1 LLTSDKR
8 GKQTVAHFLRVFTST
23 TETPTLPVL
32 ANKLEMEGFD
42 FDTYPKKDDP
52 RFLEP
57 NWRTFHISYDERS
70 ASVILDRSLK
80 GEEDKLFEEEL
91 EEFGQTLATLE
102 DSPGKQTVQELLA
115 NTQQV
120 FACLIPDDITEHGWE
135 LVEVLLEVVLDQT
148 GGMLQ
153 VDGEG
158 WYDKEGE
165 LILEME

>member
-1 LLTSDKR
+1 M
-8 GKQTVAHFLRVFTST
+8 AHFLRVFAST

-57 NWRTFHISYDERS
+57 DWRTFHISYDERS
-70 ASVILDRSLK
+70 ASVMLDRSLQ
-80 GEEDKLFEEEL
+80 GEADKLFEEEIA
-91 EEFGQTLATLE
+91 EFIETLTALP
-102 DSPGKQTVQELLA
+102 DSSGKQTVQEILTA
-115 NTQQV
+115 TQQV

-135 LVEVLLEVVLDQT
+135 LVEVLLEIVLDHT
-148 GGMLQ
+148 NGTLQ

>member
-1 LLTSDKR
+1 M
-8 GKQTVAHFLRVFTST
+8 AHFLRVFTST
-23 TETPTLPVL
+23 TDTPTLPVL
-32 ANKLEMEGFD
+32 ANKLDMEGFD
-42 FDTYPKKDDP
+42 FNTFPKKDDP
-52 RFLEP
+52 RFLE
-57 NWRTFHISYDERS
+57 NDWRTLHISYDERA

-80 GEEDKLFEEEL
+80 GEEDKLFEEEI
-91 EEFGQTLATLE
+91 EEFQQSLAALE
-102 DSPGKQTVQELLA
+102 DSSGKQTVAALLA

-135 LVEVLLEVVLDQT
+135 LVETLLEIVLDHT
-148 GGMLQ
+148 GGTLQ